1 MIILFQLFLSSVAYW
16 RNGMAAKLKFDEEK
30 IAQELMRRIEKRC
43 KNQLLYADKM
53 LEQEFKK
60 LYEQIIDQYYTYVT
74 QYYYRH
80 DVGKGT
86 GNGVN
91 LYRASNMRME
101 NGSGRFDDN
110 FIFGLDDSELHTKK
124 YKTTAEQVL
133 ENVMD
138 GWRRTSHDYTG
149 WYSGTTTEEIKTD
162 KNGNPYY
169 VSKFTAKV
177 EFCGM
182 SFSGTPNEII
192 DQIDAAGIVE
202 QYRFELFMKAINNS
216 V

>member
-1 MIILFQLFLSSVAYW
+1 
-16 RNGMAAKLKFDEEK
+16 MAIKLEIDKKQIVREITKRFEKEYEKQLKF
-30 IAQELMRRIEKRC
+30 
-43 KNQLLYADKM
+43 ADKM
-53 LEQEFKK
+53 LTHEFEK
-60 LYEQIIDQYYTYVT
+60 LYDQIIDQYYTYVT

-91 LYRASNMRME
+91 LYRASNMHMAI
-101 NGSGRFDDN
+101 GGGKLDDD
-110 FIFGLDDSELHTKK
+110 FIFGLDDSKLDTKR
-124 YKTTAEQVL
+124 YNTTAEQVL

-149 WYSGTTTEEIKTD
+149 WYSGNTNEEVKTD

-177 EFCGM
+177 EFCGIY
-182 SFSGTPNEII
+182 FSGTPDEILE
-192 DQIDAAGIVE
+192 QIDATGIVE
-202 QYRFELFMKAINNS
+202 QYRYKMFIQAVNS
-216 V
+216 TM